1 MKHMTIKNKIALLF
15 TSVRFWQ
22 LTFATIFVILGHYFP
37 GLEFMWNA
45 LATYLAAVTAVGTI
59 DKASAK

>member
-1 MKHMTIKNKIALLF
+1 MTFTEKVTLLF
-15 TSVRFWQ
+15 TSIRFWQ
-22 LTFATIFVILGHYFP
+22 LTFATVFVILGHYFP

-59 DKASAK
+59 DKATK